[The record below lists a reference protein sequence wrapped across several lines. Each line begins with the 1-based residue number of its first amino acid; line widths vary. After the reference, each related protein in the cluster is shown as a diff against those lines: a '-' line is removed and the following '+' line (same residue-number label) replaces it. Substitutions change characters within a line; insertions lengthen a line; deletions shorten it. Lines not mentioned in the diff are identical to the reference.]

1 MPSDTSRSVQNFM
14 RSSAISD
21 DSTMKLV
28 IEDADLERSEE
39 IAASLAE
46 ALGDIVDDGEELV
59 NIVLGA
65 SMFWQII
72 FQWADN
78 EINGG
83 SESIH

>member
-1 MPSDTSRSVQNFM
+1 
-14 RSSAISD
+14 
-21 DSTMKLV
+21 MKLV
-28 IEDADLERSEE
+28 MEGADLERAEE

>member
-1 MPSDTSRSVQNFM
+1 
-14 RSSAISD
+14 
-21 DSTMKLV
+21 MKLV
-28 IEDADLERSEE
+28 MTNADMERSEE
-39 IAASLAE
+39 IAASMCE
-46 ALGDIVDDGEELV
+46 ALSEIVEDGEDLA

-83 SESIH
+83 SEEIH

>member
-1 MPSDTSRSVQNFM
+1 
-14 RSSAISD
+14 
-21 DSTMKLV
+21 MKLV
-28 IEDADLERSEE
+28 MENADLERAEE
-39 IAASLAE
+39 IAAGLTE
-46 ALGDIVDDGEELV
+46 ALGEIVDDGEELV

-72 FQWADN
+72 FQWADT

>member
-1 MPSDTSRSVQNFM
+1 
-14 RSSAISD
+14 
-21 DSTMKLV
+21 MKLM
-28 IEDADLERSEE
+28 IENADMERSEE
-39 IAASLAE
+39 IAASLCE
-46 ALGDIVDDGEELV
+46 ALSEITDDGEHLA

-83 SESIH
+83 SEEIH

>member
-1 MPSDTSRSVQNFM
+1 MYEEKPVRLLIEGADMERAEDIASE
-14 RSSAISD
+14 
-21 DSTMKLV
+21 LV
-28 IEDADLERSEE
+28 EA
-39 IAASLAE
+39 LAE
-46 ALGDIVDDGEELV
+46 IVDDGEDLA

-83 SESIH
+83 SEEIQ

>member
-1 MPSDTSRSVQNFM
+1 MPSDTSHSAQNFT

-21 DSTMKLV
+21 DPTMKLV

-46 ALGDIVDDGEELV
+46 ALGEIVNDGEELV

>member
-1 MPSDTSRSVQNFM
+1 MPSDTSHSVQNFT

-21 DSTMKLV
+21 DPTMKLV

-46 ALGDIVDDGEELV
+46 ALGEITNDGEELV

>member
-1 MPSDTSRSVQNFM
+1 
-14 RSSAISD
+14 
-21 DSTMKLV
+21 MKLV
-28 IEDADLERSEE
+28 MTNADMERSEE
-39 IAASLAE
+39 IAASMCEALAE
-46 ALGDIVDDGEELV
+46 IVDDGEDLA

-72 FQWADN
+72 YQWADH

>member
-1 MPSDTSRSVQNFM
+1 
-14 RSSAISD
+14 
-21 DSTMKLV
+21 MKLV
-28 IEDADLERSEE
+28 MENADLERAEE
-39 IAASLAE
+39 IASGLTE
-46 ALGDIVDDGEELV
+46 ALGEIVDDGEELV

-72 FQWADN
+72 FQWADT

>member
-1 MPSDTSRSVQNFM
+1 
-14 RSSAISD
+14 
-21 DSTMKLV
+21 MKLM
-28 IEDADLERSEE
+28 IDNADMERSEE
-39 IAASLAE
+39 IAASLCE
-46 ALGDIVDDGEELV
+46 ALADITEDGEDLA

-83 SESIH
+83 SEEIH